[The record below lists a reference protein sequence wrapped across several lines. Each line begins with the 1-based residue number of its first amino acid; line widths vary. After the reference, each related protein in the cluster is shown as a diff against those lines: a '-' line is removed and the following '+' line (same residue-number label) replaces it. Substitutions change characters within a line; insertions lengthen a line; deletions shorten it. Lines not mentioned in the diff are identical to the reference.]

1 MVNYSKGLIYKLCC
15 NDTNITDIY
24 VGSTT
29 NFIRRKCTHK
39 SACNNENDKSY
50 NYHVYNFIRNNGGW
64 DNWSMIL
71 LREYST
77 TNKKQLERK
86 ERKYIEKLGATLN
99 SHIPTRTK
107 PEWYNENQD
116 VIKEKIKK
124 YNETNKEHIREQKKQ
139 YREANK
145 ESLSE
150 QKKEY
155 YKENKENIN
164 KLKMEKIECECGCML
179 RKSDMARHKKSQK
192 HKDLMND
199 Q

>member
-1 MVNYSKGLIYKLCC
+1 MVNYSKGLVYKLCC
-15 NDTNITDIY
+15 NDTKIKDIY

-39 SACNNENDKSY
+39 SACNNENDKHH
-50 NYHVYNFIRNNGGW
+50 NIHVYKFIRNNGGW

-71 LREYST
+71 LREYNA

-86 ERKYIEKLGATLN
+86 EHKYIVKLKATLN
-99 SHIPTRTK
+99 CRLPTRTRS
-107 PEWYNENQD
+107 EYYQENQD
-116 VIKEKIKK
+116 IIIGKSKQYREANI
-124 YNETNKEHIREQKKQ
+124 EHIREQKKQ

-155 YKENKENIN
+155 YKENKDN
-164 KLKMEKIECECGCML
+164 GY
-179 RKSDMARHKKSQK
+179 
-192 HKDLMND
+192 
-199 Q
+199 